1 MIPVVRLQDLMDRE
15 PNKKKT
21 AYTLLDE
28 SMGCV
33 NGCRCGISFYRHDD
47 YHGASAHEDQEG
59 FFVLE
64 GRGYARIDG
73 EEMVMEPGMAFMIPA
88 GVDHEMR
95 RDPEYE
101 YCKVLWFHG
110 AV

>member
-1 MIPVVRLQDLMDRE
+1 MVPVVRLQELIEKNPGR
-15 PNKKKT
+15 T
-21 AYTLLDE
+21 SYTLLDD

-33 NGCRCGISFYRHDD
+33 NGCRCGVSIYRHTE
-47 YHGASAHEDQEG
+47 YRGGSFHEDQEG

-64 GRGYARIDG
+64 GRGTAMIDG
-73 EEMVMEPGMAFMIPA
+73 EEFVVEPGMAFMVPA
-88 GVDHEMR
+88 GVEHEIK